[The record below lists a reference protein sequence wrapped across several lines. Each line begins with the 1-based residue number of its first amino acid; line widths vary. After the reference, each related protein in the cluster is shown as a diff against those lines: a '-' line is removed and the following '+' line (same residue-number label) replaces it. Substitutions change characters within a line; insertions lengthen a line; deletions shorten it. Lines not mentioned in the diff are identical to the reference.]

1 MAESRS
7 VPVSGKRKV
16 ADCRLFPSEKN
27 CSLMISGKEDEVLS
41 VAVEHAVKDH
51 GHQRSSQLRDQL
63 RGMLRDEA

>member
-1 MAESRS
+1 MPEKPR
-7 VPVSGKRKV
+7 RKV
-16 ADCRLFPSEKN
+16 ADCRLFPSDKN

-51 GHQRSSQLRDQL
+51 GHQRSPQLRDQI